1 MMVKNG
7 QSWFWPLT
15 LPDAMAGVLY
25 QCDLTDLR
33 GLAILICPVRA
44 ENRVPA
50 IHRSPQLANK
60 FGVASRILMVSFGSL
75 SVFRLGSVQKDLY
88 IWLLLESYVLWML
101 SL

>member
-1 MMVKNG
+1 MVKNG
-7 QSWFWPLT
+7 QSWFWLLT

-33 GLAILICPVRA
+33 GLALLIRPVRA
-44 ENRVPA
+44 ENRVPT
-50 IHRSPQLANK
+50 IHQSPQLANK

-88 IWLLLESYVLWML
+88 IWLLLESYALWML
-101 SL
+101 GL